1 MYFWLSYLEQA
12 DFSLENL
19 GWVHFLTENVNVNAL
34 IFKSLK
40 VLLCYEGEEKEKRS
54 QIRRL
59 RHSLLLVTIFLYT
72 EYLILIN

>member
-40 VLLCYEGEEKEKRS
+40 VLLCYEGEEKEK
-54 QIRRL
+54 
-59 RHSLLLVTIFLYT
+59 
-72 EYLILIN
+72 